1 MGETPSGLPNDD
13 VLHKMIETP
22 NKQAQL
28 IDKATDLRQGLF
40 LLIAAQ
46 QATIAFLSDLL
57 IDARYSSE
65 DEAYASYVKRQRNI
79 QLKRSQVE
87 QSLPKI
93 EHLIHSPSANVRTDT
108 LYVEMMRSAN
118 REVAAGLKRYG
129 TRSRQGL
136 IFLYELC
143 RRTLA
148 EPIWGLRSR
157 VRLPL
162 RCANRSQA

>member
-1 MGETPSGLPNDD
+1 
-13 VLHKMIETP
+13 MIETP

-79 QLKRSQVE
+79 QLKMSQVE

-93 EHLIHSPSANVRTDT
+93 AHLIHFPSANVRTDT

-118 REVAAGLKRYG
+118 REIAAGLKRYG
-129 TRSRQGL
+129 E
-136 IFLYELC
+136 LYLDPELAAVFP
-143 RRTLA
+143 TSF
-148 EPIWGLRSR
+148 IKQ
-157 VRLPL
+157 VRKVVERAREAMACL
-162 RCANRSQA
+162 S